1 MFALLV
7 SGETMPYT
15 ERELKMG
22 RPNAEKRE
30 RREVVDPPCS
40 EFNPQTDLNDTY
52 TQPVKMLSPVAEEF
66 GGRADQTPPFGCPNP
81 NPLRL
86 GITEKERT
94 RPVRNN
100 DPEGYR
106 R

>member
-1 MFALLV
+1 
-7 SGETMPYT
+7 MPYT

-22 RPNAEKRE
+22 RPNAEKRDRFE
-30 RREVVDPPCS
+30 IIDPPCS
-40 EFNPQTDLNDTY
+40 EFNPQEDLNDTSR
-52 TQPVKMLSPVAEEF
+52 QPVQVLSSYAENF
-66 GGRADQTPPFGCPNP
+66 DGRADMTPPFNCPNP
-81 NPLRL
+81 DPFPKL

-100 DPEGYR
+100 DPEGYGR